1 MLQNLHVKNLALIDE
16 CEVEFSDGLNILS
29 GETGAGKS
37 IIIGSINLALG
48 EKVQKEMLR
57 DNEKPAFVELIFSV
71 EDPKIIEAL
80 RELDVE
86 VEDGCVILSR
96 KITQSRAV
104 GRVNGE
110 AVSVSRMKEIASYL
124 IDIHGQ
130 HEHQSLLSKK
140 KHLDIL
146 DEYAKQPLGDKKQQL
161 SVTYKAYRALKDE
174 YEKSNIDNEERSREL
189 SFLEYEVK
197 EIEEASLV
205 SGEDEELEAQFRK
218 FSNGKKIM
226 EGVNAAYSATG
237 GEMESASELIGR
249 AVRELSLVSGYDED
263 VEALESQLSEIDS
276 LLSDFNHEISGY
288 ISQAEFDEE
297 TFYETQKRLDEINH
311 LKSKY
316 GNSID
321 DILIALNEK
330 RERIS
335 VLNDYDS
342 YLQKLEQQLA
352 KKEKE
357 LAQISDEVSEI
368 RQKSAVKLVSEIK
381 SALNDLNFLD
391 VQFDMQFDR
400 LPDYTANG
408 IDAPE
413 FLISTNPGEPLKPLG
428 RVASGGELSRIML
441 GIKTIMAENDHIE
454 SLIFDEIDSGISGRT
469 AQMVS
474 EKMNEL
480 GRNHQIICITHL
492 PQIAAMADAHFL
504 IEKAV
509 ENKST
514 VSRIR
519 RLTDNDSVAELAR
532 SKNHRYRDGERTRDE
547 STCHGEKNLTLSVYG
562 AVDYQYITGGQPYVP
577 FGMITCPFLW
587 IIIIISLC
595 FFDISDSSL
604 LLYLLSFS
612 IIFSTSLIPCTSS
625 GVMALSTST
634 SFCRIIVS
642 PSGIIFCSPLRISTI
657 SVSGGSV
664 RSFSLWPHHR

>member
-48 EKVQKEMLR
+48 EKVPKEMLR
-57 DNEKPAFVELIFSV
+57 DSDQPAFVELIFSV
-71 EDPKIIEAL
+71 DNEQTAKALEA
-80 RELDVE
+80 LDVE
-86 VEDGCVILSR
+86 LEDNTVILSR
-96 KITQSRAV
+96 KITASRAI

-146 DEYAKQPLGDKKQQL
+146 DEYAKKPLGAKKSEL
-161 SVTYKAYRALKDE
+161 SAVYKEYRTLKE
-174 YEKSNIDNEERSREL
+174 EFEKSNIDNEQRSREL

-197 EIEEASLV
+197 EIEDADLTP
-205 SGEDEELEAQFRK
+205 GEDEELETQFKK

-226 EGVNAAYSATG
+226 EGVSAAYAATG
-237 GEMESASELIGR
+237 GELDSASELIGR
-249 AVRELSLVSGYDED
+249 AVRELGQVSGYDTE
-263 VEALESQLSEIDS
+263 VENLENQLAEIDC

-288 ISQAEFDEE
+288 ISETEFDEE

-316 GNSID
+316 GNSIEE
-321 DILIALNEK
+321 ILASLEQKQQRIA
-330 RERIS
+330 
-335 VLNDYDS
+335 VLNDYDA
-342 YLQKLEQQLA
+342 YLKTLEQQLS
-352 KKEKE
+352 KKEAE
-357 LAQISDEVSEI
+357 LSAISEEVSKI
-368 RQKSAVKLVSEIK
+368 RQKSAAKLVKEIIA
-381 SALNDLNFLD
+381 ALKDLNFLD
-391 VQFDMQFDR
+391 VKFDMSFDR

-428 RVASGGELSRIML
+428 KVASGGELSRIML

-504 IEKAV
+504 IEKSV

-514 VSRIR
+514 VSKIY
-519 RLTDNDSVAELAR
+519 RLDESQSISELAR
-532 SKNHRYRDGERTRDE
+532 MLGGAKITDTVME
-547 STCHGEKNLTLSVYG
+547 SAREMKALAAEKK
-562 AVDYQYITGGQPYVP
+562 A
-577 FGMITCPFLW
+577 
-587 IIIIISLC
+587 
-595 FFDISDSSL
+595 
-604 LLYLLSFS
+604 
-612 IIFSTSLIPCTSS
+612 
-625 GVMALSTST
+625 
-634 SFCRIIVS
+634 
-642 PSGIIFCSPLRISTI
+642 
-657 SVSGGSV
+657 
-664 RSFSLWPHHR
+664 